1 MYDTL
6 VIELQK
12 EGKSMGSI
20 SILKRDLDNLV
31 TSHDVEMSE
40 IVLDMIKT
48 LENGIDGSER
58 KN

>member
-31 TSHDVEMSE
+31 TSHDVEMSD

-48 LENGIDGSER
+48 LENGIEGSER